1 MSVSKQSNF
10 CAYWRANL
18 CLMAWLL
25 GIWFLVSLACGVVF
39 AEPLNRIEFFDYP
52 LGHWFVQKG
61 ACYLFILET
70 LYFIW
75 HSRRIERKYA
85 SCS

>member
-1 MSVSKQSNF
+1 MSMLNQGNF

-25 GIWFLVSLACGVVF
+25 SLWFLVSLAFGVIFV
-39 AEPLNRIEFFDYP
+39 ESLNQIELFGDP
-52 LGHWFVQKG
+52 LGHWFAQKG
-61 ACYLFILET
+61 AGYLFVLET

-75 HSRRIERKYA
+75 HSRRIERKYT
-85 SCS
+85 SYP